1 MLSKNTNFN
10 FFFFLKERQ
19 QEVSYLG
26 KVLQGDLILEQ
37 LPVTSMA
44 SGLIHPLLQNGVTSH
59 LRSSHSD

>member
-44 SGLIHPLLQNGVTSH
+44 SGLSHP
-59 LRSSHSD
+59 